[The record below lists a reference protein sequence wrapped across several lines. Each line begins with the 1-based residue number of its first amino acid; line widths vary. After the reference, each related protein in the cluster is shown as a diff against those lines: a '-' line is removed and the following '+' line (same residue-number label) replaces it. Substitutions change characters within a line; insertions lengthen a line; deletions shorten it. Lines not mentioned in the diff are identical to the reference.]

1 MAYDETPLPLKG
13 HTMSNSEK
21 LSFLTRAALA
31 VDAKMNR
38 TPADG
43 EVATTESK
51 NSVKA
56 VLIGAG
62 VLAAAGVT
70 TTIFVV
76 RNVRK
81 AAGEMETPSDENIED

>member
-1 MAYDETPLPLKG
+1 
-13 HTMSNSEK
+13 MSNSEK

-51 NSVKA
+51 NSVKS

-62 VLAAAGVT
+62 VLAVALAVP
-70 TTIFVV
+70 VV
-76 RNVRK
+76 IVVK
-81 AAGEMETPSDENIED
+81 ATKKAITEAEESISDENVED